1 MQTIKEGDFVKTKI
15 FFGDSC
21 RVGKVVEIVYQDGTP
36 IYDCITEDGA
46 ISFCDPLLIERK
58 EAQTIIKKLEKKID
72 FLNQI

>member
-36 IYDCITEDGA
+36 IYDCITEDGKFHSV
-46 ISFCDPLLIERK
+46 ILF
-58 EAQTIIKKLEKKID
+58 
-72 FLNQI
+72 

>member
-46 ISFCDPLLIERK
+46 ILIERK
-58 EAQTIIKKLEKKID
+58 EAQAIIEKLQKKID